1 MNEAIDLSKKCRE
14 LAENKKAHHPVI
26 LDLREVGGPADF
38 FLVVSGDSEPHLK
51 AIAGEI
57 EKGVKEAL
65 ERRPFRISGNSA
77 SQWIILDYGDVLV
90 HVMNSAR
97 REFYRLEDLWG
108 DVPGWIRNPP
118 FGITSLLEWI
128 SPKG

>member
-1 MNEAIDLSKKCRE
+1 MDDGIDLVKKCRE
-14 LAENKKAHHPVI
+14 FAQNKKAQDPII

-57 EKGVKEAL
+57 EKGVKESID
-65 ERRPFRISGNSA
+65 RRPFRVSGNSV

-90 HVMNSAR
+90 HVMNSGR
-97 REFYRLEDLWG
+97 RTFYQLEDLWG
-108 DVPGWIRNPP
+108 DAPRLG
-118 FGITSLLEWI
+118 S
-128 SPKG
+128 

>member
-1 MNEAIDLSKKCRE
+1 MSEAIDLSKKCRE

-108 DVPGWIRNPP
+108 DAPRLD
-118 FGITSLLEWI
+118 S
-128 SPKG
+128 

>member
-1 MNEAIDLSKKCRE
+1 MDDGIDLVKKCRE
-14 LAENKKAHHPVI
+14 FAQNKKAQDPII

-57 EKGVKEAL
+57 EKGVKESID
-65 ERRPFRISGNSA
+65 RRPFRVSGNSV

-90 HVMNSAR
+90 HVMNSGR
-97 REFYRLEDLWG
+97 RTFYQLEDLWG
-108 DVPGWIRNPP
+108 DAPR
-118 FGITSLLEWI
+118 LE
-128 SPKG
+128 S